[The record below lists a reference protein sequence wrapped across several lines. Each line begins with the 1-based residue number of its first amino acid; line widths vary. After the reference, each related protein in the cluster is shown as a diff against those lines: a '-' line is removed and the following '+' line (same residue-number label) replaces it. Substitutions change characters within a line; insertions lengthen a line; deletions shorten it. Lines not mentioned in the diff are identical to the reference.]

1 MFSIQWRN
9 MYFIYE
15 WEIHKAKQ
23 YDHHKVIPHATVV
36 FSFNFQNVKIELPQQ
51 TYLKWQHIRKT
62 KQNWHPTTLSP
73 ETVSLVKNQITIIIA
88 VCKFEKGRR
97 QKHTHEV
104 LV

>member
-1 MFSIQWRN
+1 

-51 TYLKWQHIRKT
+51 TYLKM
-62 KQNWHPTTLSP
+62 TTY
-73 ETVSLVKNQITIIIA
+73 
-88 VCKFEKGRR
+88 
-97 QKHTHEV
+97 
-104 LV
+104 